1 MTEFPYLTYRF
12 FNLYY
17 LTDTHLNQNS
27 SKKAGIF
34 IMESKQI
41 EYILKIAEKN
51 NITKAANELFISQ
64 PALNQ
69 QLIRLEKEL
78 GIPLFHR
85 SRSNWHLTEAGEIY
99 VEAAKKI
106 LQMKNNAYRQI
117 HDLTEGKYGH
127 LSVGFTAG
135 RGIAMFTQSYSRF
148 HQLYPNIIVEYK
160 EGIVQKLHHLIAQ
173 DTLDIGFLTLTKQ
186 DQNPENIYQTIYEE
200 ELFLAVPSGH
210 PIARRASAGDGQ
222 FPVLDIHDL
231 QYEPF
236 ILMDK
241 YSTMR
246 TMVDQI
252 FADGGFSPNILFET
266 GNNLAVISMVQ
277 ASLGCG
283 ILAWYYVKERPE
295 GITFFCLPGHPTWEF
310 VACHK
315 KDHYLNNAANV
326 YIDLA
331 KKLWGKQSTSASC

>member
-1 MTEFPYLTYRF
+1 M
-12 FNLYY
+12 
-17 LTDTHLNQNS
+17 
-27 SKKAGIF
+27 
-34 IMESKQI
+34 
-41 EYILKIAEKN
+41 
-51 NITKAANELFISQ
+51 
-64 PALNQ
+64 
-69 QLIRLEKEL
+69 
-78 GIPLFHR
+78 
-85 SRSNWHLTEAGEIY
+85 
-99 VEAAKKI
+99 
-106 LQMKNNAYRQI
+106 
-117 HDLTEGKYGH
+117 
-127 LSVGFTAG
+127 
-135 RGIAMFTQSYSRF
+135 
-148 HQLYPNIIVEYK
+148 
-160 EGIVQKLHHLIAQ
+160 
-173 DTLDIGFLTLTKQ
+173 
-186 DQNPENIYQTIYEE
+186 
-200 ELFLAVPSGH
+200 FLAVPSGH

-222 FPVLDIHDL
+222 FPVLDIRDL

-331 KKLWGKQSTSASC
+331 KQLWGEVGCSCILLIKKIIFNQGNRNLPCPRAGYVLICGFSQINTKINPVSDIGKPGIPGIDDNAISFSHACFSVDSTVFLAGL